1 MNNLINELNVSDVI
15 TGFDFVFGNNK
26 KGDVELMKSYSDK
39 TKKFEY
45 HEVSEIKQNNL
56 EISSSA
62 IRNLLRKGMIIEAN
76 NLLSE
81 IVYFFC
87 NYKWEKNGRK
97 IGFKTANVKVNKF

>member
-1 MNNLINELNVSDVI
+1 M
-15 TGFDFVFGNNK
+15 FFGNNK
-26 KGDVELMKSYSDK
+26 KGDVELMKSYSYK

-76 NLLSE
+76 NMFIKKL
-81 IVYFFC
+81 VYFFC
-87 NYKWEKNGRK
+87 DYKWEKKWEKNW
-97 IGFKTANVKVNKF
+97 I